1 MSAEADIEQ
10 VRRDLAVCFGKFAR
24 EETQIRAELAG
35 SRRVDP
41 ARPPELL
48 ERRTRRFL
56 IDGILSALGW
66 DVTDPTVIREEARAA
81 SSARDALFFD
91 YLGLRTTDE
100 APVLIVEAKHA
111 DLAPPKPKW
120 GAANAANPTAEHLS
134 KELAIIKGG
143 SGTSRSNAEWLSYLK
158 DLRTYVDALGD
169 VGRATLRR
177 VVITSGRWLIIF
189 NDPDDAFIKQGIPDA
204 SAIQF
209 FASTEE
215 MQEGVERLYWKLH
228 RKCLINDL
236 PLVVSVADALKWM
249 SGDRITSYLRAVFV
263 ATRRIGATIRDY
275 PARVLYTALVV
286 ETENRWFVIVD
297 SDASRFEEVADLD
310 GIAPLLQELQR
321 RGEALEGRV
330 RSLVGNVGPPRSLAD
345 FPGLPNGSSAQVV
358 LEAEPDSLVGSIA
371 RTASRKRLVHVK
383 HDAGAGSEVVAVTGK
398 EWFYKHDVPTGP
410 ACKFHGWREAKLA
423 GVAVDDA
430 PGQYSDISFTSNTQ
444 VRHCAHGDHRAVRS
458 RHCHLR
464 VIETHL
470 CCRAC
475 VYQREC
481 WEARPA
487 PTACPIVHLV
497 PSPQQELATQPKG
510 RTT

>member
-10 VRRDLAVCFGKFAR
+10 LRRGLAECFGTFAR
-24 EETQIRAELAG
+24 EEVQIRAELEG

-41 ARPPELL
+41 ARPLELL

-56 IDGILSALGW
+56 IDGILSALDW
-66 DVTDPTVIREEARAA
+66 DVADPAVIREEARAA
-81 SSARDALFFD
+81 SGAKDALFFD

-120 GAANAANPTAEHLS
+120 GTAKAPNPTAEHLS

-143 SGTSRSNAEWLSYLK
+143 SGTSRSNAEWSSYLK
-158 DLRTYVDALGD
+158 DLRTYVGALGN
-169 VGRATLRR
+169 VGRTTLRR

-189 NDPDDAFIKQGIPDA
+189 NDPDDAFIKEGIPDT
-204 SAIQF
+204 SAILF

-215 MQEGVERLYWKLH
+215 MQEGVERLYWTLH
-228 RKCLINDL
+228 RKCLIDDL
-236 PLVVSVADALKWM
+236 PLVVSVTDALKWM

-275 PARVLYTALVV
+275 PARVLYPALVL
-286 ETENRWFVIVD
+286 ETESRWFVIVD
-297 SDASRFEEVADLD
+297 SDARRFEELTDVDD
-310 GIAPLLQELQR
+310 ISPMLQELQR
-321 RGEALEGRV
+321 RGDALEGRV
-330 RSLVGNVGPPRSLAD
+330 RSLIGNAGSPGSLAD
-345 FPGLPNGSSAQVV
+345 FPGLPNPLSRGPFAPVI
-358 LEAEPDSLVGSIA
+358 LEAEPDSLVGRVA
-371 RTASRKRLVHVK
+371 RTASRKRLVYAK
-383 HDAGAGSEVVAVTGK
+383 HDAGAGSEVVAVTGE
-398 EWFYKHDVPTGP
+398 EWFYKLDHPLGP
-410 ACKFHGWREAKLA
+410 ACDFHGWREAKLA
-423 GVAVDDA
+423 GVSVDDA

-444 VRHCAHGDHRAVRS
+444 VRHCANGDHRAVRS

-470 CCRAC
+470 CCRSC

-481 WEARPA
+481 WDAKPA
-487 PTACPIVHLV
+487 PTACPKVHLV
-497 PSPQQELATQPKG
+497 LDQQQKD
-510 RTT
+510 